1 MKSGSRRVEARTYPL
16 SSEIARTSLPATGP
30 RLLFRHF
37 SPRLDDFCRNAN
49 ATLPP
54 SPQRFYPPIFEKNH
68 FKRTFGFG
76 HRVYSRLSL
85 ISFCEIARTSPLSYS
100 RIVLSRFLHLLDFY
114 IYFKSLYYRR
124 RDEVWLDL
132 DNIPGRQRWRGKEGR
147 EKRRTLVN
155 LGRNRQCQG
164 RNVLVTPRFRHLLSL
179 AKIVPA
185 ILKRGTPIL
194 PLIPLPQFHAR
205 PKKFPPTSI
214 QKDENTLSVS
224 LSTPLFSPL

>member
-16 SSEIARTSLPATGP
+16 SSEIARTSLLGP

-54 SPQRFYPPIFEKNH
+54 SPQRFYPPIFEKTILNERLDLDIASIRGYLSSV
-68 FKRTFGFG
+68 FVKLRG
-76 HRVYSRLSL
+76 HLLRRE
-85 ISFCEIARTSPLSYS
+85 SFSPS
-100 RIVLSRFLHLLDFY
+100 SRFLYIFQKLLLS
-114 IYFKSLYYRR
+114 KKGRSLVGFGWYSGTTEMAR
-124 RDEVWLDL
+124 E
-132 DNIPGRQRWRGKEGR
+132 GGEGKKEDTR
-147 EKRRTLVN
+147 ESGSEPSVSRA
-155 LGRNRQCQG
+155 Q
-164 RNVLVTPRFRHLLSL
+164 LVTPRFRHLLSL